1 MTSSG
6 KIFCWKRYKRDA
18 LRIEMGLK
26 GYIIEERE
34 MGLNMFLLSLLIYIL
49 YEVFD

>member
-6 KIFCWKRYKRDA
+6 KKICWKRYKRDA

-34 MGLNMFLLSLLIYIL
+34 MGYVPSFSFDLYIK
-49 YEVFD
+49 